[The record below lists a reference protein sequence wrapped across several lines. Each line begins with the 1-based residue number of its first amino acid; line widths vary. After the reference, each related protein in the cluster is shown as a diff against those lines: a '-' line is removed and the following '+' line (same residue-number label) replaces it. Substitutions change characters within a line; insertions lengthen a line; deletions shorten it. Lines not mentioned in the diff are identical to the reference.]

1 MEVERSRLRLTS
13 AAVESTGPIHGETIL
28 ADSWIVIDLQAK
40 PTVTDGGTSPTRP
53 IGRMC
58 RSGSEL
64 CKKVRVTDFGSTS
77 CAASR
82 KRNVSLRYG
91 VGSTLNEGRVS
102 SRFTAR
108 EFRIRN
114 CRSSNFDALE

>member
-1 MEVERSRLRLTS
+1 MEVEGSRLR
-13 AAVESTGPIHGETIL
+13 STGPTHGDAFL
-28 ADSWIVIDLQAK
+28 VDSWIVIDLQGK
-40 PTVTDGGTSPTRP
+40 PSVTDGGTAPTRL
-53 IGRMC
+53 IGRLC

-82 KRNVSLRYG
+82 KRNVFPRYG